1 MALQEPIQQRPKTLA
16 EGAVCF
22 SCALIALTAAAVV
35 LQQAIGLL
43 PSVLP

>member
-1 MALQEPIQQRPKTLA
+1 MALQDPIHHRSKTLA

-22 SCALIALTAAAVV
+22 SCALIALAAAAVV
-35 LQQAIGLL
+35 LQRVIGLL